1 MLLHLGNHC
10 NGEPE
15 TGEKDDCNEDV
26 SGNFKPEIA
35 SYEVV
40 PS

>member
-1 MLLHLGNHC
+1 MIANDC

-15 TGEKDDCNEDV
+15 TGEKDDCNEDI
-26 SGNFKPEIA
+26 SGNFKPEIK
-35 SYEVV
+35 SYEVA

>member
-1 MLLHLGNHC
+1 MIANDC
-10 NGEPE
+10 NSEPE

-26 SGNFKPEIA
+26 SGNFKPEIEL
-35 SYEVV
+35 YEVA